1 MSYVLSERVA
11 RLSLNVWTT
20 LRRPRVVLG
29 ISVLAAMYLV
39 VLVARG
45 QRRSDQ
51 TDFSQYYVYALA
63 MRSGQNAYTVDLTS
77 LAARQSLSIG
87 WKHATYPPTFILCF
101 EPLTLMSPRAAY
113 WTWTVISLASLGAAL
128 FLLLNQECDLPSAL
142 LLAAAAVIYEPLAS
156 HFHFAQAQLTILL
169 LLTLAM
175 RSLRRGH
182 EAAAG
187 LTLAVASLLRLFPLI
202 FVGYLLMRRKWQ
214 ALLFMGLA
222 LAVGAAITWG
232 FLGTTRA
239 QGFFQMVDPL
249 SRQLKVP
256 ANMSLG
262 ALVSRPFWPLAGPLH
277 PSIELGRRMAVG
289 LAELVIVTLT
299 ILAGAKRGWTA
310 DEDDAVFGL
319 WVVTMVLLTPT
330 AWGHYLVLLFLP
342 FAVLVRAAA
351 RGAASARA
359 ICLAVGSYLL
369 TQASMIPADRLF
381 WLLPQ
386 KLSTGLT
393 EITAL
398 WLLLAY
404 ASLFYLV
411 VDCPKLQRTPVP
423 VLRVA

>member
-1 MSYVLSERVA
+1 MGCVLSERVA
-11 RLSLNVWTT
+11 RLSLKVWTT

-29 ISVLAAMYLV
+29 ISALAAVYLI
-39 VLVARG
+39 VLIVRV
-45 QRRSDQ
+45 QRRSNQ
-51 TDFSQYYVYALA
+51 ADFSQYYVYALA
-63 MRSGQNAYTVDLTS
+63 MRSGQNPYTVDLTS
-77 LAARQSLSIG
+77 LAASQGLNIV
-87 WKHATYPPTFILCF
+87 WKHATYTPTFILCF
-101 EPLTLMSPRAAY
+101 EPLTLISPRAAY
-113 WTWTVISLASLGAAL
+113 WTWTVISLACLGAAL

-142 LLAAAAVIYEPLAS
+142 LLAAAAVLYEPLAS
-156 HFHFAQAQLTILL
+156 HFHFAQVQLTILL
-169 LLTLAM
+169 LLTLVM

-187 LTLAVASLLRLFPLI
+187 LALAVASLLRLFPVI

-214 ALLFMGLA
+214 ALFYMGLA

-256 ANMSLG
+256 ANMSVA
-262 ALVSRPFWPLAGPLH
+262 ALVSRLFWRLAGPSH

-289 LAELVIVTLT
+289 LAEMVIMTLT
-299 ILAGAKRGWTA
+299 ILASAKRGWTA

-330 AWGHYLVLLFLP
+330 TWGHYLVLLFLP
-342 FAVLVRAAA
+342 FSLLAKAAA
-351 RGAASARA
+351 SGAASARA
-359 ICLAVGSYLL
+359 IWLAVGSYLL
-369 TQASMIPADRLF
+369 TQASMVPADRLF

-404 ASLFYLV
+404 ASLFCLV
-411 VDCPKLQRTPVP
+411 VDSPKLRRPSVP